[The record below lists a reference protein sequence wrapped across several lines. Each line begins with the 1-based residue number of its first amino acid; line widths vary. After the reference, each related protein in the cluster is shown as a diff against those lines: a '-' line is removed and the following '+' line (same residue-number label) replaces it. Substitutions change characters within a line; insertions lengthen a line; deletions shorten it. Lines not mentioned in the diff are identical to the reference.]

1 MLVVSDTSPL
11 RALACIGKLDLLKIL
26 FDKVLIPEAVSLE
39 LRSAQN
45 RGLDLVDI
53 FVVEWIEVVPV
64 SPSSKLTQFKK
75 ELDPGEAEAIALA
88 LEVNTDFILMDE
100 KMGRA
105 AAEREGLKIIGVLG
119 VLVRAKSE
127 RLIPEVRPLMD
138 QLRSEAE
145 FWVADNTYRMILDFA
160 GE

>member
-1 MLVVSDTSPL
+1 M
-11 RALACIGKLDLLKIL
+11 KIL